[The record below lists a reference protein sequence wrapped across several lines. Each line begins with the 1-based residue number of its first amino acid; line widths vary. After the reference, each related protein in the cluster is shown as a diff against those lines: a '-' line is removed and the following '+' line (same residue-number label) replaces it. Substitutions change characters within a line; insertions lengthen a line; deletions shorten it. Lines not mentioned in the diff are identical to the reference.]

1 MLKDS
6 FVMMTIEIGDKKIGE
21 GEPTFIIAE
30 AGSNHNGNL
39 EQAKKLIDVASDAGA
54 DAIKFQLFKTEM
66 MYPTN
71 SGVVETPMG
80 DVDIFEILKKMEIPY
95 KWLKILKEYSENKGL
110 IFLCSCFDEESAEAL
125 ENIGIS
131 AHKIASPELNHIPL
145 LEYLGTKPPPIIM
158 STGLS
163 KLCEIEE
170 AMNTCCN
177 QGDSKAILLHCVS
190 SYPAPLEDCN
200 LNIIKT
206 LKMAF
211 DVPVGFSDHTL
222 DPIIA
227 PAIAVAINANV
238 IEKHFTLSKDLEGP
252 DHSFALE
259 PSELKLMVDEIRKID
274 EVADKI
280 GYVKNLIGN
289 DQVDTVLGTY
299 KKIIAPS
306 ECDIY
311 PNDKRSIHA
320 ISDICKG
327 DVLNIANVR
336 VLRSERN
343 LNPGIHPRHYE
354 AILGKK
360 ITRDVTYGS
369 GITWDD
375 LLDGGS
381 SDNGNKN
388 TSC

>member
-1 MLKDS
+1 MR
-6 FVMMTIEIGDKKIGE
+6 TIEIGDRKIGE

-54 DAIKFQLFKTEM
+54 NAIKFQLFKSEM

-95 KWLKILKEYSENKGL
+95 EWLKILKEYSENKGL
-110 IFLCSCFDEESAEAL
+110 IFLCSGFDEESIEVL

-145 LEYLGTKPPPIIM
+145 LEYLQTKNKPIIM

-163 KLCEIEE
+163 MLCEIEE
-170 AMNTCCN
+170 AINTCCN
-177 QGDSKAILLHCVS
+177 QGDGQAILLHCVS
-190 SYPAPLEDCN
+190 AYPTPLEDCN
-200 LNIIKT
+200 LNVIKT

-222 DPIIA
+222 DPVIA
-227 PAIAVAINANV
+227 PAVAVAINANV
-238 IEKHFTLSKDLEGP
+238 IEKHFTLSRDLEGP

-259 PSELKLMVDEIRKID
+259 PSELKQMVDEIRKID
-274 EVADKI
+274 KVADKI
-280 GYVKNLIGN
+280 SYVKKLIGS
-289 DQVDTVLGTY
+289 DKLDTVLGGY
-299 KKIIAPS
+299 KKTITSS
-306 ECDIY
+306 ELDIY

-327 DVLNIANVR
+327 EVLNIDNMR

-343 LNPGIHPRHYE
+343 LNPGIHPRYYK

-360 ITRDVTYGS
+360 ITRDVAYGS

-375 LLDGGS
+375 LLDGGGIG
-381 SDNGNKN
+381 NGSKN